1 MAYSPESEA
10 DKSRS
15 VYYFPKIKSGT
26 RTEKPTRKQNFSVG
40 KSYYGNAF
48 SEATTAD
55 DRRQAFESA
64 MKIRHVIF
72 V

>member
-1 MAYSPESEA
+1 MADSPESEA
-10 DKSRS
+10 DRSRS
-15 VYYFPKIKSGT
+15 VYYFPKIKS

-55 DRRQAFESA
+55 DRRHAFESA